1 MLIYLFSIGKRAQ
14 SCFNNL
20 KKKFM
25 RKKKEFRDANR
36 SDTSTNALEKAEK
49 ALQQCRFMEWM
60 SSFIQ
65 PRDGRTNIKV
75 SDNKNNTSE
84 PGKDELEKD
93 KDDEE
98 GMSLDEEDTL
108 DNWEQPN
115 QSFSQRKEDEEV
127 CVEDKSPE
135 PDGPS
140 KSKNGKAPIK
150 GAAKD
155 TLLEEMEFSM
165 LSKTNSRMNECDKR
179 QQNKG
184 KVEKKELDS
193 EYVFCQAL
201 AFDLKQLPYYK
212 RCMAKP
218 EMRNV
223 L

>member
-1 MLIYLFSIGKRAQ
+1 
-14 SCFNNL
+14 
-20 KKKFM
+20 M

-65 PRDGRTNIKV
+65 PRDGRTNIKKV

-127 CVEDKSPE
+127 CVEDESSE
-135 PDGPS
+135 PDDPS
-140 KSKNGKAPIK
+140 KSKKGKSPIK
-150 GAAKD
+150 CAAND
-155 TLLEEMEFSM
+155 ALLEEMEFSM
-165 LSKTNSRMNECDKR
+165 LSKINS
-179 QQNKG
+179 
-184 KVEKKELDS
+184 
-193 EYVFCQAL
+193 
-201 AFDLKQLPYYK
+201 
-212 RCMAKP
+212 
-218 EMRNV
+218 
-223 L
+223 

>member
-1 MLIYLFSIGKRAQ
+1 
-14 SCFNNL
+14 
-20 KKKFM
+20 M

-36 SDTSTNALEKAEK
+36 SGTSTNALEKVEN
-49 ALQQCRFMEWM
+49 RFMEWM

-65 PRDGRTNIKV
+65 PRDGRTNIKKV

-84 PGKDELEKD
+84 PEKDELEKNE
-93 KDDEE
+93 DDEE

-140 KSKNGKAPIK
+140 KSKKGKAPIK

-155 TLLEEMEFSM
+155 ALLEEMEFSM
-165 LSKTNSRMNECDKR
+165 LSKINSRMNERDKT

-184 KVEKKELDS
+184 KVEKNNLIVKMFS
-193 EYVFCQAL
+193 V
-201 AFDLKQLPYYK
+201 
-212 RCMAKP
+212 KP
-218 EMRNV
+218 
-223 L
+223 LT

>member
-1 MLIYLFSIGKRAQ
+1 
-14 SCFNNL
+14 
-20 KKKFM
+20 M

-36 SDTSTNALEKAEK
+36 SGTSTNALEKVEN
-49 ALQQCRFMEWM
+49 RFMEWM

-65 PRDGRTNIKV
+65 PRDGRTNIKKV

-84 PGKDELEKD
+84 PEKDELEKNE
-93 KDDEE
+93 DDEE

-108 DNWEQPN
+108 DNWKQPH

-140 KSKNGKAPIK
+140 KSKKGKAPIK

-155 TLLEEMEFSM
+155 ALLEEMEFSM
-165 LSKTNSRMNECDKR
+165 LSKINSRMNERDKT

-184 KVEKKELDS
+184 KVEKNNLIVKMFS
-193 EYVFCQAL
+193 V
-201 AFDLKQLPYYK
+201 
-212 RCMAKP
+212 KP
-218 EMRNV
+218 
-223 L
+223 LT

>member
-1 MLIYLFSIGKRAQ
+1 
-14 SCFNNL
+14 
-20 KKKFM
+20 M

-36 SDTSTNALEKAEK
+36 SGTSTNALEKVEN
-49 ALQQCRFMEWM
+49 RFMEWI

-65 PRDGRTNIKV
+65 PRDGRTNIKKV

-84 PGKDELEKD
+84 PEKDELEKNE
-93 KDDEE
+93 DDEE

-108 DNWEQPN
+108 DNWKQPN

-140 KSKNGKAPIK
+140 KSKKGKAPIK

-155 TLLEEMEFSM
+155 ALLEEMEFSM
-165 LSKTNSRMNECDKR
+165 LSKINSRMNERDKR

-184 KVEKKELDS
+184 KVEKKNLIVKMFS
-193 EYVFCQAL
+193 V
-201 AFDLKQLPYYK
+201 
-212 RCMAKP
+212 KP
-218 EMRNV
+218 WP
-223 L
+223 LT

>member
-1 MLIYLFSIGKRAQ
+1 MLIYLFSKGKSAQ
-14 SCFNNL
+14 PCFNNL

-36 SDTSTNALEKAEK
+36 SGTSTNALEKVEN
-49 ALQQCRFMEWM
+49 RFMEWM

-65 PRDGRTNIKV
+65 PRDGRTNIKKV

-84 PGKDELEKD
+84 PEKDELEKNE
-93 KDDEE
+93 DDEE

-108 DNWEQPN
+108 DNWKQPN

-140 KSKNGKAPIK
+140 KSKKVKAPIK

-155 TLLEEMEFSM
+155 ALLEEMEFSM
-165 LSKTNSRMNECDKR
+165 LSKINSRMNERDKT

-184 KVEKKELDS
+184 KVEKKNLIVKMFS
-193 EYVFCQAL
+193 V
-201 AFDLKQLPYYK
+201 
-212 RCMAKP
+212 KP
-218 EMRNV
+218 
-223 L
+223 LT

>member
-1 MLIYLFSIGKRAQ
+1 
-14 SCFNNL
+14 
-20 KKKFM
+20 M

-36 SDTSTNALEKAEK
+36 SGTSTNALEKVEN
-49 ALQQCRFMEWM
+49 RFMEWM

-65 PRDGRTNIKV
+65 PRDGRTNIKKV

-84 PGKDELEKD
+84 PEKDELEKNE
-93 KDDEE
+93 DDEE

-115 QSFSQRKEDEEV
+115 QSFFQRKEDEEV

-140 KSKNGKAPIK
+140 KSKKGKAPIK

-155 TLLEEMEFSM
+155 ALLEEMEFSM
-165 LSKTNSRMNECDKR
+165 LSKINSRMNERDKT

-184 KVEKKELDS
+184 KVEKNNLIVKMFS
-193 EYVFCQAL
+193 V
-201 AFDLKQLPYYK
+201 
-212 RCMAKP
+212 KP
-218 EMRNV
+218 
-223 L
+223 LT

>member
-1 MLIYLFSIGKRAQ
+1 
-14 SCFNNL
+14 
-20 KKKFM
+20 M

-36 SDTSTNALEKAEK
+36 SGTSTNALEKVEN
-49 ALQQCRFMEWM
+49 RFMEWM

-65 PRDGRTNIKV
+65 PRDGRTNIKKV

-84 PGKDELEKD
+84 PEKDELEKNE
-93 KDDEE
+93 DDEE

-108 DNWEQPN
+108 DNWKQPN

-140 KSKNGKAPIK
+140 KSKKGKAPIK

-155 TLLEEMEFSM
+155 ALLEEMEFSM
-165 LSKTNSRMNECDKR
+165 LSKINSRMNERDKT

-184 KVEKKELDS
+184 KVEKNNLIVKMFS
-193 EYVFCQAL
+193 V
-201 AFDLKQLPYYK
+201 
-212 RCMAKP
+212 KP
-218 EMRNV
+218 
-223 L
+223 LT

>member
-1 MLIYLFSIGKRAQ
+1 MQ
-14 SCFNNL
+14 N
-20 KKKFM
+20 
-25 RKKKEFRDANR
+25 KKEFRDANR

-49 ALQQCRFMEWM
+49 ALQQFRFMEWM

-93 KDDEE
+93 NDDEE

-115 QSFSQRKEDEEV
+115 QLFSQRKEDEEV
-127 CVEDKSPE
+127 CVEDKSAE

-140 KSKNGKAPIK
+140 KSKKGKAPIK

-155 TLLEEMEFSM
+155 ALLEEMEFSM
-165 LSKTNSRMNECDKR
+165 LSKINSRMNERDKT

-184 KVEKKELDS
+184 KVEKNNLIVKMFS
-193 EYVFCQAL
+193 V
-201 AFDLKQLPYYK
+201 
-212 RCMAKP
+212 KP
-218 EMRNV
+218 
-223 L
+223 LT

>member
-1 MLIYLFSIGKRAQ
+1 
-14 SCFNNL
+14 
-20 KKKFM
+20 M

-36 SDTSTNALEKAEK
+36 SGTSTNALEKVEN
-49 ALQQCRFMEWM
+49 RFMEWI

-65 PRDGRTNIKV
+65 PRDGRTNIKKV

-84 PGKDELEKD
+84 PEKDELEKNE
-93 KDDEE
+93 DDEE

-140 KSKNGKAPIK
+140 KSKKGKAPIK

-155 TLLEEMEFSM
+155 ALLEEMEFSM
-165 LSKTNSRMNECDKR
+165 LSKINSRMNERDKT

-184 KVEKKELDS
+184 KVEKNNLIVKMFS
-193 EYVFCQAL
+193 V
-201 AFDLKQLPYYK
+201 
-212 RCMAKP
+212 KP
-218 EMRNV
+218 
-223 L
+223 LT